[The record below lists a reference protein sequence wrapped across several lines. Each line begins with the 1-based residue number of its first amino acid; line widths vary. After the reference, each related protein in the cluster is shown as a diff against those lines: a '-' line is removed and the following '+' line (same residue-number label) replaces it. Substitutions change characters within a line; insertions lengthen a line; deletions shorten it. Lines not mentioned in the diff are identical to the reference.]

1 MNHITENNDPEGALQ
16 RCAAECEQEG
26 NTDDHSRYGIGN
38 TADGIN
44 TFLHSTGSVL
54 RVVTRAEPYA
64 TSVPA
69 AAVPSATIKELR

>member
-1 MNHITENNDPEGALQ
+1 MMIQKVLCSGVPLNANRKAIPMTIPGMVLAILLM
-16 RCAAECEQEG
+16 A
-26 NTDDHSRYGIGN
+26 SIL
-38 TADGIN
+38 
-44 TFLHSTGSVL
+44 FLHSTGSVL